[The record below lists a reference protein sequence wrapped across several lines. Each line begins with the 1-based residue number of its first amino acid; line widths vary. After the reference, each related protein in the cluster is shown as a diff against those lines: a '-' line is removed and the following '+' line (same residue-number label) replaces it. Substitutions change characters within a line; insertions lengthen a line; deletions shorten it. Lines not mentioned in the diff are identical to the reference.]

1 MYYLSDYTSP
11 LGKITLV
18 GRGDALCGLY
28 IDGQRFS
35 FDGVA
40 EEGETDA
47 ILKAKAWLDRY
58 FAGEKPEASELP
70 LAPEGS
76 EFQRLVCRLLCGIP
90 YGELVTYGELA
101 KKIAELKGL
110 ERMSAQAVGGAVG
123 RNPISI
129 IIPCH
134 RVIGAGGNLTGY
146 DGGLDKKIWLL
157 RHEGLDLSGMY
168 VPKKGKD
175 REKLLQRFRIDM

>member
-1 MYYLSDYTSP
+1 MYYLSHYDSP
-11 LGKITLV
+11 LGGITLV
-18 GRGDALCGLY
+18 SCGDALCGLY
-28 IDGQRFS
+28 IEGQRFP
-35 FDGVA
+35 FDGVG
-40 EEGETDA
+40 EERETDA
-47 ILKAKAWLDRY
+47 IAKAKNWLDRY

-101 KKIAELKGL
+101 KKIAEIQGL
-110 ERMSAQAVGGAVG
+110 RCMSAQAVGGAVG

-146 DGGLDKKIWLL
+146 NGGLDKKIWLL
-157 RHEGLDLSGMY
+157 RHEGLDMSGMY
-168 VPKKGKD
+168 VPQNCKS
-175 REKLLQRFRIDM
+175 R

>member
-1 MYYLSDYTSP
+1 MYAFSRYGSP
-11 LGKITLV
+11 LGGITLV
-18 GRGDALCGLY
+18 SRGDALCGLY
-28 IDGQRFS
+28 IDGQRFP
-35 FDGVA
+35 F
-40 EEGETDA
+40 EGRGEARETDA
-47 ILKAKAWLDRY
+47 IVRAKAWLDRY
-58 FAGEKPEASELP
+58 FAGERLDISELT

-90 YGELVTYGELA
+90 YGEVATYGELA
-101 KKIAELKGL
+101 KKIAEIQGI

-146 DGGLDKKIWLL
+146 DGGLGKKIWLL
-157 RHEGLDLSGMY
+157 RHEGVDMSGMY
-168 VPKKGKD
+168 VPKKGNA
-175 REKLLQRFRIDM
+175 L